1 MELIK
6 KTRMNQFEKK
16 VNHFSV
22 SKPKNQWAKKPWTL
36 FILSHIGIVFA
47 WLVWWMGVAL
57 WIQSFLL
64 SCLIGAVLFWLFYQ
78 FLKPYF
84 KGGSIT
90 GYDPWHLKL
99 DLEQH
104 IPSVSATVVSNQTPF
119 CFLVHF
125 LHIKKMALSLPLL
138 EVLKKQES
146 KHLIQCFHVYFHNG
160 YGSFFTQ
167 VSYVI
172 FVLYWPF
179 HILIALFQKLKFR
192 WGSVGFNYLL
202 RYVLYLPF
210 YPLLH
215 WKYFQLDKHCAKA
228 IGDQK
233 AYCLLLWTL
242 QAYWSVSSKTP
253 FLFLS
258 SLFITNPLTQVNSYF
273 NIQPS
278 VEKRIQKLT
287 GRFPV

>member
-1 MELIK
+1 MGE
-6 KTRMNQFEKK
+6 KTLDIIYF
-16 VNHFSV
+16 V
-22 SKPKNQWAKKPWTL
+22 SYWDCVCVAGLVDGCGSLDSIFFIVL
-36 FILSHIGIVFA
+36 FDRGCVVLAILSIFET
-47 WLVWWMGVAL
+47 
-57 WIQSFLL
+57 LL
-64 SCLIGAVLFWLFYQ
+64 Q
-78 FLKPYF
+78 RD
-84 KGGSIT
+84 SIT

-104 IPSVSATVVSNQTPF
+104 IPSVSAVIVPNQTPF

-146 KHLIQCFHVYFHNG
+146 KHLIQCFHVYFNNR
-160 YGSFFTQ
+160 YSSFFTQ

-210 YPLLH
+210 YPLVH